1 MLSETSQQ
9 TTGLG
14 VVTAPER
21 LKPQHELSYFDCGVA
36 TLNTFLISDALDNQ
50 AKGTAITYVV
60 CAPGTKRVLGYFALA
75 SGAVDREKMMGKLK
89 KNMPRSVP
97 VTILGRLAVDTH
109 LKGQGVGYSLL
120 LAAWQTA
127 ADQARLVG
135 SVALMINALP
145 DAVDFYKRYGF
156 KPLPSDELTLVKSLR

>member
-9 TTGLG
+9 NTDLG
-14 VVTAPER
+14 VVTAPE
-21 LKPQHELSYFDCGVA
+21 LLTPQHDLSHFDCGVF
-36 TLNTFLISDALDNQ
+36 TLNKFLASEALGNHQ
-50 AKGTAITYVV
+50 SGATTVYVV
-60 CAPGTKRVLGYFALA
+60 CAPGTKLVLGYFALA

-97 VTILGRLAVDTH
+97 VTTLGRLAVDNR
-109 LKGQGVGYSLL
+109 LKGKGVGCRLL

-127 ADQARLVG
+127 ADQSRLVG
-135 SVALMINALP
+135 SVALAINALP